1 MSRRWAFV
9 VAGISVALIF
19 WATLMP
25 VGQKNALLSA
35 FPVDLH
41 ADKVGHFLGF
51 ALLGWSLQRTG
62 AFRWPWSV
70 VVAGGLLGALT
81 EALQFLADGRVP
93 LVTDVGIDALGVCLG
108 LVTAIWFGHK
118 GGSSGPPPSRG

>member
-1 MSRRWAFV
+1 MSRGWAFALAGVSV
-9 VAGISVALIF
+9 VLIF

-25 VGQKNALLSA
+25 VGQKNELLSV

-62 AFRWPWSV
+62 AFRWQGWV
-70 VVAGGLLGALT
+70 VVAGGLLGAVT

-93 LVTDVGIDALGVCLG
+93 LLTDVGIDTLGVCLG
-108 LVTAIWFGHK
+108 LVVAGWVGRWE
-118 GGSSGPPPSRG
+118 GSSGLPPSRG